1 MPGTRYQRQR
11 GTCTCGRDHNQEDH
25 EVWKMSYLNYIRKFY
40 HDREEEEMEE
50 DELDIIYREHTERL
64 ADWVN
69 KLDL

>member
-25 EVWKMSYLNYIRKFY
+25 EVWKMSYLDYIKQFY

-64 ADWVN
+64 NDWAN
-69 KLDL
+69 KLNL

>member
-25 EVWKMSYLNYIRKFY
+25 EVWKMSYLNYIRQFY
-40 HDREEEEMEE
+40 RDREEEEMKE

>member
-1 MPGTRYQRQR
+1 
-11 GTCTCGRDHNQEDH
+11 
-25 EVWKMSYLNYIRKFY
+25 MSYLNYIRQFY

-50 DELDIIYREHTERL
+50 AELDIIYREHTERL